1 MEKNALENSQ
11 IGVKN
16 IVKNRE
22 NRQYESFENQENFID
37 FFTDDINYTEEDF
50 EEIEILKE
58 FDF

>member
-22 NRQYESFENQENFID
+22 NRQYESFENQENFTD

-50 EEIEILKE
+50 EEIKILEE

>member
-22 NRQYESFENQENFID
+22 NRQYESLENQENFID

-50 EEIEILKE
+50 EEIKILEE

>member
-50 EEIEILKE
+50 EEIGILEE